1 MLAIVISSDADE
13 RELFVFMLG
22 RIGLQV
28 LSYNAYEPTIDTWL
42 ENPAEL
48 VVYGSS
54 NIGEL
59 TTWTTSFREVTDT
72 PLILVVDEDTDRGIS
87 QLLVVGADLV
97 LKRPVSYS
105 LLDGY
110 VRALLRRAGR
120 IPALSLPKLQLEEIA
135 LNPGTR
141 IVTLAGRDRIQLTQ
155 LEFRLLYILMTNRGQ
170 VLPFEILIERV
181 WGYSGTGSRE
191 LVRGLISRLRS
202 KIEDDPK
209 QPERIITIPG
219 SGYMFASS
227 LD

>member
-1 MLAIVISSDADE
+1 MLAIAISSDVDE
-13 RELFVFMLG
+13 RELLVFMLG
-22 RIGLQV
+22 RIGFQV
-28 LSYNAYEPTIDTWL
+28 FPYHAYEPTIDNWL
-42 ENPAEL
+42 ENPADL
-48 VVYGSS
+48 VVLGSS

-59 TTWTTSFREVTDT
+59 TTWTTSFREVTDS
-72 PLILVVDEDTDRGIS
+72 PLILVVDEYTDRQIAH
-87 QLLVVGADLV
+87 LLLEGADLA

-135 LNPGTR
+135 LNPSTR
-141 IVTLAGRDRIQLTQ
+141 IVTQAGRDQIQLTQ

-170 VLPFEILIERV
+170 VLPFETLIERV

-202 KIEDDPK
+202 KIEVDPK
-209 QPERIITIPG
+209 KPERILTIPG
-219 SGYMFASS
+219 SGYMFSLS